1 MRKRTVNAM
10 DYQSSS
16 TKQEVLKI
24 LKVEK
29 RLTVSEL
36 AKRLAISEM
45 AVRRHLHT
53 LERDGLV
60 RTTLVR
66 QAMGRPT
73 NVYELSEKGEELFPQ
88 NYKQMALELLKDL
101 EVVAGKETVETLF
114 RMRMERMKEQYQ
126 HDFIGKSFDERVT
139 KLSELQNEQGYMTE
153 LRKDEEDFYHL
164 IAHHCP
170 ISEVAKD
177 YRSICSCELQLFKQL
192 LNTPEVVLQSCM
204 TKGDD
209 VCHYQIKQPQ

>member
-1 MRKRTVNAM
+1 M

-16 TKQEVLKI
+16 TKQEMLKI

-66 QAMGRPT
+66 QGMGRPT
-73 NVYELSEKGEELFPQ
+73 KVYELSEKGEELFPQ
-88 NYKQMALELLKDL
+88 HYKQIALDLLKDL
-101 EVVAGKETVETLF
+101 ETVVGKGTVETLF
-114 RMRMERMKEQYQ
+114 RARTKRMKEQYQ
-126 HDFIGKSFDERVT
+126 HDFMGKPFDEKIT
-139 KLSELQNEQGYMTE
+139 KLFELQNEQGYMTK
-153 LRKDEEDFYHL
+153 LQKDEQGFYHL

-170 ISEVAKD
+170 ISEIAKE
-177 YRSICSCELQLFKQL
+177 YRLICSCELQLFKQL
-192 LNTPEVVLQSCM
+192 LNTSEVVLQSCI

-209 VCHYQIKQPQ
+209 VCHYQIKEPQYE